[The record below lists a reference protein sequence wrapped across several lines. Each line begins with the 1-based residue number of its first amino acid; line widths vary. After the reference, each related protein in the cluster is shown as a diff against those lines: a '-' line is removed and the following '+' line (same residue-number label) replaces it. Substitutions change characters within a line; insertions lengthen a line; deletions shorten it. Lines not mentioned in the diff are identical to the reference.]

1 MYSYF
6 RNNYIAL
13 NILKYL
19 QLMLPVEALSLFFAK
34 HRISTLI
41 KIYRELFQTNAIQ
54 VFIVSSNMYEFI
66 LSVEPVLGTVNTPSD
81 FRGYSLTLHGFS
93 LEALEELGKYL
104 NYAGVS
110 IIFTNGIDY
119 STAEIR
125 ALMHGFEAYK
135 SEYRGLETLV
145 YPVDRVGEEVTINGT
160 LYKIVYP
167 SLTNL
172 SYIYNNDK
180 FKSEDLTLFKT
191 SELIDVDY
199 IYLKSIPNYDLVIM
213 SSSLIP
219 EVQ

>member
-19 QLMLPVEALSLFFAK
+19 QLMLPIETLSLFFAK
-34 HRISTLI
+34 HRISTLVR
-41 KIYRELFQTNAIQ
+41 IYRELFQANTIQ
-54 VFIVSSNMYEFI
+54 AYVISNNIYEFTI
-66 LSVEPVLGTVNTPSD
+66 TIEPVLGTVQSPSD
-81 FRGYSLTLHGFS
+81 FRGYSLTLHCFS

-104 NYAGVS
+104 NHAGVS

-119 STAEIR
+119 NTAEIR
-125 ALMHGFEAYK
+125 ALMLGFEGYK
-135 SEYRGLETLV
+135 SEYRNSDTWV
-145 YPVDRVGEEVTINGT
+145 YPIDRVGEEVTINGT

-167 SLTNL
+167 TLINL
-172 SYIYNNDK
+172 SYIYNDDK
-180 FKSEDLTLFKT
+180 FKSEDLALFKT

-199 IYLKSIPNYDLVIM
+199 VYLKSIPNYDLVIM